1 MQVRV
6 SPAVGALMDAAVTIS
21 LRRNTGY
28 VGVEHLFEA
37 ILSDSSPMPACV
49 QPHIAA
55 LHQAAERAHR
65 DAWRG
70 TPPDTRGD
78 MYYSPRCAAAVHK
91 AAQFAER
98 FRNPTTTAAHVLLA
112 LLSDAHAAPSRALD
126 AMGFD
131 RGALIHAIHATLT
144 APVAVE
150 APKPAPHTTK
160 LRDNEAE
167 ETPPPL
173 IETFTRDLTELAR
186 SGALGPAV
194 GRGQELMQIVE
205 ILARKG
211 KHNVIL
217 VGEAGT
223 GKTKIV
229 EGLAERMAAGALR
242 EVLDQTRILELNL
255 AAMMSGTEY
264 RGRFEAKVFALIEE
278 LQRAKD
284 TILFIDEIHLMMGAG
299 ATEGDS
305 MDLANML
312 KPALSRGELRCIG
325 ATTLKEYRKFIASD
339 PAIERRFQ
347 MVRVEG
353 LTPEGTRTVVES
365 MKASLE
371 SHHKVSIAPESIDAA
386 IHLTQ
391 RYLPNRQFPDKA
403 IDVIDQACAR
413 VRIGAAMR
421 NQGAG
426 ANEAPVAVTPHV
438 IRKVVSAVAG
448 VPVNEITREE
458 RQALTDLPARLGRKV
473 IGQDEAVAAVSAAVK
488 RARAGMADPN
498 RPDAVMLFLG
508 PTGVG
513 KTELA
518 KQLAK
523 QVFGSSSHLVRF
535 DMSEFTEEHSVAKL
549 IGAPPGY
556 AGHGEEGRLTGA
568 VKDAPF
574 SVLLFDEIEKAHP
587 RVFDLFLPILDE
599 GRLADSDGRVVDFR
613 NCMIVFTSNIGA
625 GLLQRDGEG
634 GGQAA
639 IFDAL
644 RQHFRPEFINRIDE
658 IVPFHSLLFEDVRA
672 ILKNMIDQV
681 RLRVQDRDIKV
692 RMFQGAYEYLA
703 QIGYSP
709 EFGARELRR
718 AVERH
723 VVMPISERLLVG
735 EFVRGDVIEVLVED
749 GELIYRKGERRGAA
763 VELAR

>member
-1 MQVRV
+1 
-6 SPAVGALMDAAVTIS
+6 MDEAVTIS
-21 LRRNTGY
+21 LRRRSGY

-37 ILSDSSPMPACV
+37 LLSDASLLPSCV
-49 QPHIAA
+49 QPHLAA
-55 LHQAAERAHR
+55 FHLVAERVHR

-70 TPPDTRGD
+70 GVLEIGGEVFYT
-78 MYYSPRCAAAVHK
+78 PRCASAIHQAAYL
-91 AAQFAER
+91 AER
-98 FRNPTTTAAHVLLA
+98 LRSSSTDAGHVLLA
-112 LLSDAHAAPSRALD
+112 LLSDAHAAPCRALD
-126 AMGFD
+126 AAGCD
-131 RGALIHAIHATLT
+131 RGVIVRELQRELT
-144 APVAVE
+144 AKPT
-150 APKPAPHTTK
+150 KPAPHQTSTRVVEK
-160 LRDNEAE
+160 EPLAEPEA
-167 ETPPPL
+167 PV
-173 IETFTRDLTELAR
+173 IETFTRDLTDLAHRGEL
-186 SGALGPAV
+186 GHAV
-194 GRGQELMQIVE
+194 GRNAELMQIVE

-211 KHNVIL
+211 KHNAIL

-223 GKTKIV
+223 GKTAIV
-229 EGLAERMAAGALR
+229 EALADRMARGQMR
-242 EVLDQTRILELNL
+242 EVLSQTRILELNL

-278 LQRAKD
+278 LHRAKD

-299 ATEGDS
+299 STESDS

-347 MVRVEG
+347 MVRVDA
-353 LTPEGTRTVVES
+353 LSPEATRTVLES
-365 MKASLE
+365 MRASLE
-371 SHHKVSIAPESIDAA
+371 AHHRVTVQSEAIDAT
-386 IHLTQ
+386 IQLTQ

-403 IDVIDQACAR
+403 IDVLDQSCAR

-421 NQGAG
+421 RRTLEAD
-426 ANEAPVAVTPHV
+426 EAPVAVTPHV
-438 IRKVVSAVAG
+438 VRKVVSLVSA
-448 VPVNEITREE
+448 VPVTEITREE
-458 RQALTDLPARLGRKV
+458 RARLTDLDARLARKV
-473 IGQDEAVAAVSAAVK
+473 IGQDEAIAAVSAAVK
-488 RARAGMADPN
+488 RARAGMADPD

-523 QVFGSSSHLVRF
+523 QVFGSSSHLIRF

-556 AGHGEEGRLTGA
+556 AGHGEGGRLTSA

-599 GRLADSDGRVVDFR
+599 GRLADSDGRIVDFR

-625 GLLQRDGEG
+625 ESLQRGGDDGNHG
-634 GGQAA
+634 A
-639 IFDAL
+639 IFEAL
-644 RQHFRPEFINRIDE
+644 RRHFRPELINRIDE
-658 IVPFHSLLFEDVRA
+658 IVPFHPLLFEDVRA
-672 ILKNMIDQV
+672 ILKNMIDHV
-681 RLRVQDRDIKV
+681 RLRVQDRDIRV
-692 RMFQGAYEYLA
+692 RMYQGAYEFLA
-703 QIGYSP
+703 QAGYSA
-709 EFGARELRR
+709 ELGARELRR

-723 VVMPISERLLVG
+723 VVTPISERLLLG
-735 EFVRGDVIEVLVED
+735 EFGRGDVIEVLVED
-749 GELIYRKGERRGAA
+749 GELVYRKGERRGAP
-763 VELAR
+763 VEFAS